1 MGVTIYGDDIAS
13 YAEAIKCRKEY
24 EISDAIIKPLKRQFP
39 LRPETY
45 EMEFTHRT
53 IIRPLF
59 SETDMDDVPDYCAIS
74 QINHA
79 ASSTE
84 RYGTFLFFQHIY
96 LL

>member
-24 EISDAIIKPLKRQFP
+24 EISDTVVKPLKRQFP
-39 LRPETY
+39 LRSEKY

-59 SETDMDDVPDYCAIS
+59 TKTDMDDVSDYCAIS
-74 QINHA
+74 QINHVA
-79 ASSTE
+79 WSTE
-84 RYGTFLFFQHIY
+84 RYGKFSFFQHIY